1 MPRPIRAGGLY
12 PLSLALCLSM
22 SGVLAGC
29 GDQAAE
35 EPVPLG
41 GGPGVNPAEPG
52 QTTIPDLDRDRD
64 AGASDPGAEAG
75 PAPGATD
82 IPVSDE
88 PEAPGTGS

>member
-1 MPRPIRAGGLY
+1 MPRPIRAGGLST
-12 PLSLALCLSM
+12 LSLALCLSM

-41 GGPGVNPAEPG
+41 GGPGINPAEPG
-52 QTTIPDLDRDRD
+52 QTTIPDVDRD
-64 AGASDPGAEAG
+64 AGA
-75 PAPGATD
+75 GATAPDTNADQDTPD
-82 IPVSDE
+82 IPVSAE

>member
-1 MPRPIRAGGLY
+1 MPRPIRAGGLST
-12 PLSLALCLSM
+12 LSLALCLSM

-41 GGPGVNPAEPG
+41 SGSGIHPAEPG
-52 QTTIPDLDRDRD
+52 QTTIPDVDRD
-64 AGASDPGAEAG
+64 AEAT
-75 PAPGATD
+75 APDSSADQDSPD
-82 IPVSDE
+82 IPVSAE